1 MEFPISS
8 TVAAFLA
15 PVVAVAVAIAIHE
28 VVWRLLQR
36 LFRPTN
42 APVLSRVV
50 TAGRTATRFAVIFAA
65 LLASVPALPL
75 PPAAMEMLARA
86 VGICFIG
93 ALGWAIAGKVGAVF
107 DAYLGRSGPN
117 ERGFEWRRRRTK
129 LTVFRRLALLT
140 VMALTVG
147 FMLMTVPLVRT
158 IGISLFASAGVAGIV
173 LGIAARPTIANL
185 IAGIQIAL
193 TQPIRIG
200 DSVVVEGEW
209 GNVDEITSTYV
220 VVRIWDDR
228 RLIVPLGY
236 FLEKPFQNWTRD
248 APNILGSVMLYVD
261 YSVPIP
267 ALRDHLRKVLD
278 STSLWDKRVWNL
290 QVTDLKEH
298 TMELRALV
306 SAPDAGTAW
315 DLRCLVREEMIRFLT
330 EQYPG
335 SLPRERLDLARPASG
350 AAGERLAPM
359 EARVGANGQA

>member
-1 MEFPISS
+1 MDFLTSS
-8 TVAAFLA
+8 TVIAFAAPLFA
-15 PVVAVAVAIAIHE
+15 MAVALAAHQILLRI
-28 VVWRLLQR
+28 LQR
-36 LFRPTN
+36 LFRPDN

-50 TAGRTATRFAVIFAA
+50 RCGSHATRFAVAFAV
-65 LLASVPALPL
+65 LLAAVPALPL
-75 PPAAMEMLARA
+75 PATAMEMVARA
-86 VGICFIG
+86 VGMCFIG
-93 ALGWAIAGKVGAVF
+93 ALGWTIAAKVGAVF
-107 DAYLGRSGPN
+107 DAYLHRSGPN
-117 ERGFEWRRRRTK
+117 ESGSEWRRRRTK

-140 VMALTVG
+140 IMALTVG

-267 ALRDHLRKVLD
+267 ALRDHLRAVLD

-290 QVTDLKEH
+290 QVTDLKER

-330 EQYPG
+330 ERYPG
-335 SLPRERLDLARPASG
+335 SLPRERLDVARSTVER
-350 AAGERLAPM
+350 AAERSFP
-359 EARVGANGQA
+359 EPERINGQA

>member
-15 PVVAVAVAIAIHE
+15 PVVAVAIAIAVHE
-28 VVWRLLQR
+28 VVWRVLQR

-50 TAGRTATRFAVIFAA
+50 MAGRTATRFAMVFAA

-75 PPAAMEMLARA
+75 PPTAMEMLARA
-86 VGICFIG
+86 VGIGFIG
-93 ALGWAIAGKVGAVF
+93 ALGWAIAAKVGAVF
-107 DAYLGRSGPN
+107 DAYLDRSGPN

-140 VMALTVG
+140 VLGITAG

-315 DLRCLVREEMIRFLT
+315 DLRCLVREEMIGFLT
-330 EQYPG
+330 ERYPG
-335 SLPRERLDLARPASG
+335 SLPRERLDLARSASS
-350 AAGERLAPM
+350 AAGERRAPM
-359 EARVGANGQA
+359 EVRVGTDGRA